1 MKILITGSN
10 GFIGSYFIHNYND
23 RYEFQKFSFL
33 HDNFTTLALN
43 GIDTV
48 LHLSALVH
56 QMGGASEEEYENI
69 NVTQTLNLA
78 KKAKQSGV
86 KQFVFMSSVKV
97 YGEES
102 ESVYTETSECHPKDP
117 YGKSKLRAEYKLQ
130 ELEDE
135 RFKVSIIRTPIV
147 YGFGVKA
154 NIRNL
159 ISLIKKSP
167 ILPILGE
174 KNKRSMV
181 YIGNLSHLLHEVIA
195 QNQYGIFLAAD
206 DSSLSTMELINLIA
220 KKLDK
225 KVYFVKIPFLEI
237 FIKILKPSFY
247 KRLCKS
253 LEVNNSITKRSLSL
267 SNPYSTDEGIEVT
280 VHTEYKI

>member
-10 GFIGSYFIHNYND
+10 GFIGSYFVRKYGNTD
-23 RYEFQKFSFL
+23 TFQKFSFL
-33 HDNFTTLALN
+33 QDNFDALKLN
-43 GIDTV
+43 EVDAV

-56 QMGGASEEEYENI
+56 QMDGASAEAYERI
-69 NVTQTLNLA
+69 NVVQTLDLA
-78 KKAKQSGV
+78 QKAKQSGV
-86 KQFVFMSSVKV
+86 KHFIFMSTVKV

-102 ESVYTETSECHPKDP
+102 ENIYTETSECHPEDP
-117 YGKSKLRAEYKLQ
+117 YGKSKLRAEHQLQ

-135 RFKVSIIRTPIV
+135 LFKVSIVRTPIV

-159 ISLIKKSP
+159 IALIKKSP
-167 ILPILGE
+167 ILPVLGT

-181 YIGNLSHLLHEVIA
+181 YVGNLSHLLHEVII
-195 QNQYGIFLAAD
+195 QKQHGIFLAAD
-206 DSSLSTMELINLIA
+206 DHPLSTAELIQLIA

-225 KVYFVKIPFLEI
+225 KVCFVKIPFLEVI
-237 FIKILKPSFY
+237 LKKLKPSFY

-253 LEVNNSITKRSLSL
+253 LEVDNCATRKNLNL
-267 SNPYSTDEGIEVT
+267 SNPYSTEEGISLMLSNLP
-280 VHTEYKI
+280 